1 MAFRIASSPFTHNQ
15 QSTQRIMLWVIFACI
30 PGISAQAYFFGYGN
44 LIQCA
49 LAIVTAL
56 LTEGLVLRLRQ
67 KNIAKTLGDNS
78 ALLTALLL
86 GISLPPLAPWWMWF
100 LVLPLRLLLQ
110 NSCMAVLGKIRLTR
124 P

>member
-30 PGISAQAYFFGYGN
+30 PGIAAQAYFFGYGN

-67 KNIAKTLGDNS
+67 K
-78 ALLTALLL
+78 
-86 GISLPPLAPWWMWF
+86 ISLRRWEIT
-100 LVLPLRLLLQ
+100 LPCSQ
-110 NSCMAVLGKIRLTR
+110 HCC
-124 P
+124 

>member
-30 PGISAQAYFFGYGN
+30 PGIAAQAYFFGYGN

-56 LTEGLVLRLRQ
+56 LTE
-67 KNIAKTLGDNS
+67 A
-78 ALLTALLL
+78 
-86 GISLPPLAPWWMWF
+86 
-100 LVLPLRLLLQ
+100 
-110 NSCMAVLGKIRLTR
+110 
-124 P
+124 